1 MNFDEELNVLKS
13 SYNKNNKLI
22 TTEAIQN
29 FLKQGGIDKT
39 PNDLELWQRVFV
51 HKSYCK
57 NRKKNFMFD
66 KLMKQRMEQ
75 ESNPD
80 NNDNNDDEDSFD
92 ESTFDPETALPL
104 YDDSNEK
111 LEWLGDGIL
120 QSIMTR
126 YLWKRYG
133 EQTDEGFLTRTRSKL
148 VKTETLSKL
157 SKSIGLDEYL
167 IISRDVEK
175 YFNGRDNAKI
185 LEDAFEAFLGVLS
198 LDFGDDEGPMLCQK
212 FFITLLEYHIDM
224 SEVIATNTNYKD
236 RLMRYYQKEYNGKYP
251 IYNIKSE
258 EGPINNKI
266 YVMYVTSPTGEP
278 IGEGT
283 GKSKKSAEQ
292 EAAKMALEHY
302 GQL

>member
-1 MNFDEELNVLKS
+1 MNFDEDIDVLKS
-13 SYNKNNKLI
+13 SYNKHNKLI
-22 TTEAIQN
+22 TTEAIQV
-29 FLKQGGIDKT
+29 FLKQGGIDKI
-39 PNDLELWQRVFV
+39 PNDMELWQRVFI

-66 KLMKQRMEQ
+66 KLMKQRMEGG
-75 ESNPD
+75 EENEK
-80 NNDNNDDEDSFD
+80 NDDDSFD

-120 QSIMTR
+120 QGIITR

-133 EQTDEGFLTRTRSKL
+133 DSMDEGFLTRTRSKL

-157 SKSIGLDEYL
+157 SKYIGLDEYL

-198 LDFGDDEGPMLCQK
+198 LDFGNEGVVLCEK

-236 RLMRYYQKEYNGKYP
+236 RLMRYYQKEFNGKYP
-251 IYNIKSE
+251 LYNVKSE
-258 EGPINNKI
+258 EGAINNKTYTI
-266 YVMYVTSPTGEP
+266 YVCSPTGEP

-283 GKSKKSAEQ
+283 GRSKKEAEQ
-292 EAAKMALEHY
+292 SAGKMALEYY